1 VNTVILEIKQKL
13 VKTMFSFDFFSLSTL
28 GNRQLVGYKN
38 SFTYTGSFNF
48 FGLEP
53 ATQYEVIIQSRNRE
67 GWSDPSE
74 IFKFS
79 TRPHGKYTS
88 YILTKNKPK
97 TLNNF

>member
-1 VNTVILEIKQKL
+1 MITIIHR
-13 VKTMFSFDFFSLSTL
+13 TASFFLTS

-79 TRPHGKYTS
+79 TRPHGKYA
-88 YILTKNKPK
+88 LH
-97 TLNNF
+97 LGRAG

>member
-1 VNTVILEIKQKL
+1 
-13 VKTMFSFDFFSLSTL
+13 
-28 GNRQLVGYKN
+28 VGYKN

-97 TLNNF
+97 TLKISKSIKNSAGSSRSMKKYFLIN

>member
-1 VNTVILEIKQKL
+1 LYIII
-13 VKTMFSFDFFSLSTL
+13 FLSS

-79 TRPHGKYTS
+79 TRPHGKYD
-88 YILTKNKPK
+88 LH
-97 TLNNF
+97 LGRAG